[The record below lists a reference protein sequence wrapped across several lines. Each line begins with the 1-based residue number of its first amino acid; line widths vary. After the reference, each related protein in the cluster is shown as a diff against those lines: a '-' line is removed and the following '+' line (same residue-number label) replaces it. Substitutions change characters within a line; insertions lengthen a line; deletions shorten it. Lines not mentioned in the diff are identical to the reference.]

1 MLIVICYDIADD
13 KRRRRVDKVLSGY
26 GVRVQESVFEADL
39 HEKHYLEVR
48 RKLKKEIDE
57 NEDNVRFYR
66 QCLRCSSAVEVLGV
80 GTYPIDG
87 PELLI
92 I

>member
-1 MLIVICYDIADD
+1 MLVVICYDIADD

-26 GVRVQESVFEADL
+26 GVRVQESVFEAEMD
-39 HEKHYLEVR
+39 EKRYLEVR

-57 NEDNVRFYR
+57 TEDNVRFYR
-66 QCLRCSSAVEVLGV
+66 QCLRCRSAVEVLGV
-80 GTYPIDG
+80 GTYPTDG
-87 PELLI
+87 PEFLI